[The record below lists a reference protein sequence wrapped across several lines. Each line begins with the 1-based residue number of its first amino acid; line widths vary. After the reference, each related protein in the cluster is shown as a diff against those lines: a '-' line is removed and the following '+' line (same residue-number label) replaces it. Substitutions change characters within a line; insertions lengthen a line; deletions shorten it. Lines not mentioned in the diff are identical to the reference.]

1 MPTFFSL
8 LMSKQFGLA
17 HFSIFGS
24 PFSMR
29 NKFNPT
35 ISILYDAAHLACNNI
50 FVPAVSIREHNA
62 RNIFQKPHVNAIICT
77 GFVVGL
83 IGGPFQALIVKFNF
97 FRASAPRPLSFAV
110 ALGATCPVIEIVLPV
125 A

>member
-1 MPTFFSL
+1 MML
-8 LMSKQFGLA
+8 LTSHA
-17 HFSIFGS
+17 
-24 PFSMR
+24 
-29 NKFNPT
+29 T
-35 ISILYDAAHLACNNI
+35 I
-50 FVPAVSIREHNA
+50 VPAVSIREHNG

-77 GFVVGL
+77 SFVVGL
-83 IGGPFQALIVKFNF
+83 IGGPVQALIVKFNF